1 MWASLWVFLGFIYN
15 AKQITD
21 AVVGGTPYNHSSEQA
36 LYNKTPVF
44 FLKDFLNWLYFQFQ
58 NHKRIQSGEGAVI
71 VFVFY
76 RFFENFMS
84 FNHIHPP
91 FHSSSQIHHPT
102 SLPTQLCVFLFPP
115 RPVCAAQIFLGVCPS
130 TAM

>member
-21 AVVGGTPYNHSSEQA
+21 VVVGGTPYNHSSEQA
-36 LYNKTPVF
+36 LYNKPLSSV
-44 FLKDFLNWLYFQFQ
+44 LKVNWLYFQFQ
-58 NHKRIQSGEGAVI
+58 NHKRIQLGEGAVI

-84 FNHIHPP
+84 FDHIHPP
-91 FHSSSQIHHPT
+91 RPT
-102 SLPTQLCVFLFPP
+102 TPLPFPP
-115 RPVCAAQIFLGVCPS
+115 NFVSFYSHPGQFVLPRYP
-130 TAM
+130 

>member
-21 AVVGGTPYNHSSEQA
+21 AVVGGTLYNHSSEQA

-71 VFVFY
+71 VFVF
-76 RFFENFMS
+76 
-84 FNHIHPP
+84 
-91 FHSSSQIHHPT
+91 
-102 SLPTQLCVFLFPP
+102 L
-115 RPVCAAQIFLGVCPS
+115 
-130 TAM
+130 